1 MKGGVNVSRGRG
13 VYNRIYSDEKWE
25 MVNKV
30 NKGIVDD
37 FLTEYKQQKKAES
50 TLHAYYEDLRIVLC
64 KIYEDFDN
72 KSILEM
78 SKKDFRKLNIWFNES
93 GMSPARCNR
102 IHSVINSLLTFC
114 EDDDDYDYEI
124 NQSKKVK
131 GVPREKVKTN
141 ESDFFFSYDE
151 FIKVRDRLVAE
162 EDWQTAVMWSIA
174 FDSGARRNEVY
185 QIKKQG
191 LLDGNKTNI
200 VRGKRGKMFPL
211 VYLNDTK
218 ELIRKYL
225 EVRGDDDIDSLW
237 ITGSGDNKKPLAN
250 STALYNRIM
259 KCNKILSEIR
269 GEETNIF
276 FHTCRHS
283 RIECLLRGEDDRL
296 KDEDGKNRKY
306 PIEQI
311 MVFVHHSD
319 VNTTQSYTKDRT
331 EETIDSMF
339 DITRQ

>member
-1 MKGGVNVSRGRG
+1 MARGRG
-13 VYNRIYSDEKWE
+13 VYNRVFSNEKWE
-25 MVNKV
+25 QVNKV
-30 NKGIVDD
+30 NKDIVDD

-50 TLHAYYEDLRIVLC
+50 TIHAYYEDLRLVLI
-64 KIYEDFDN
+64 KILEDFDN

-78 SKKDFRKLNIWFNES
+78 TKKDFRRLNIWFDES

-102 IHSVINSLLTFC
+102 IHSVINSLLSFC
-114 EDDDDYDYEI
+114 EDDDDYDYEV

-141 ESDFFFSYDE
+141 EDDFFFTYEE
-151 FIKVRDRLVAE
+151 FVKVRDILVE
-162 EDWQTAVMWSIA
+162 KGELQLAVLWSIA
-174 FDSGARRNEVY
+174 FDSGARRNEVF
-185 QIKKQG
+185 QIKKDG

-211 VYLNDTK
+211 IYLNDTK
-218 ELIRKYL
+218 ELIRQYL
-225 EVRGDDDIDSLW
+225 EQRGDDDIESLW
-237 ITGSGDNKKPLAN
+237 VTGSGENKRPV
-250 STALYNRIM
+250 SSITLYTRMLQI
-259 KCNKILSEIR
+259 NKILSEVR

-283 RIECLLRGEDDRL
+283 RIECLLRGDDDRL
-296 KDEDGKNRKY
+296 KDENGKNKKY

-319 VNTTQSYTKDRT
+319 VSTTQSYTRDRT
-331 EETIDSMF
+331 EETINDMF
-339 DITRQ
+339 GL